1 MAGKILRGY
10 KALTDK
16 IGGSRVKAWRDVR
29 DGVLPAPIILG
40 PNSVGWFEDEID
52 EWLAN
57 RPRANYAPEQPI
69 EDEDVPAVALTAL
82 ADAAPPKICASVDK
96 KLVHHDQVA
105 TS

>member
-1 MAGKILRGY
+1 MEGRRIIRGY

-29 DGVLPAPIILG
+29 DGLLPSPIVLG

-57 RPRANYAPEQPI
+57 RPRVNYAPQPNA
-69 EDEDVPAVALTAL
+69 DDTA
-82 ADAAPPKICASVDK
+82 PVM
-96 KLVHHDQVA
+96 
-105 TS
+105 